1 MKRKVRIYKAQ
12 MGGVQAIQNTAA
24 QAQPSDEDLM
34 NSAVSMIQ
42 QGATAEETLQALID
56 AGVQQEKATQI
67 VSGLISYIGDQRDQE
82 VASYEDD
89 QTALEDLDADQQ
101 AQEQAAA
108 EEEAYKQRMQQ
119 MYETDMSADDAEAD
133 AEEDQFMQ
141 ENILARGGQKLP
153 SKRNF
158 VHRTVQTLRAQE
170 GLDTGKNIADS
181 TDTGARSEALS
192 KFVGGLQST
201 ADQAL
206 MKKDAEAMYE
216 QMNSQPMMPQFDDT
230 AYAQFGMNMRPGQQ
244 RRFNRRL
251 NRAIGQVPIPNMPGL
266 PFASPYNIITAPMLG
281 GFPNQGVMPA
291 AGSYYGG
298 PRLANI
304 DVRKTGLFGRPKE
317 YTVTFA
323 QEAYTN
329 PTLRKQVIKQ
339 ELRNKQLLTEDEID
353 ELVKEGE
360 DATGTTSETPKA
372 QEEQVKSGKK
382 DISSASQSGSS
393 SNRARQAPVV
403 AATEEITPAAEYVN
417 PMDAIAQRSA
427 VTNWEDI
434 RNQVIPDQVVP
445 AQNVYNNPM
454 DAAMQNYA
462 SAKQTMN
469 TGEFAAGP
477 GVVEAKSKYSNQN
490 TPQDS
495 VYYNPDKPNFLY
507 TYRDGNLY
515 YDDASD
521 AKQDWHAIKD
531 PSRIAELNS
540 KLRGANIY
548 TLPSKAGFYYRQRP
562 DGSYAKFQ
570 GDPAK
575 HSASSKQVQII
586 TPSDKNYKYLDQNKE
601 YSFTFTGKKQMGGF
615 TDMSSGLN
623 KFVYGGN
630 EDFTIPETGGKL
642 TDSPYFA
649 YGGSLPKAQDGKEQ
663 KKIVKAYKD
672 GKFIGYTTQDIAD
685 SKGLD
690 WNSADNYYDSEIDD
704 TETKTG
710 YNSYSP
716 NVFPGGYAKQ
726 LGLPYDPVTGETYA
740 GFIGPDTKLNA
751 IDVRRSN
758 MLTGAPKKYT
768 MYFGNYDPT
777 KPLIGQ
783 NPTTAGTDKKGTA
796 RTKEPNMPFQSRSR
810 ALSWLG
816 SKLNPR
822 TFSETEIVKGMDVT
836 PSEQPKIETA
846 QTITTQPS
854 PPVVTPATNTTT
866 VNQNNP
872 MDWNETW
879 DKNSMTETDR
889 AKKAWK
895 SQGIKY
901 GADNSYTY
909 FPDGTKAKYNYDLGK
924 YEIDSESNSNIDA
937 RKAWREQGI
946 KYNDNGEHA
955 FSDGTPARW
964 DSQQKKWIPKQAYGG
979 NMGYA
984 QVGQNYPYR
993 NDPRFGTVY
1002 TDNPEYVGLTD
1013 INLISPEVTGIPLVG
1028 ANNVTGPWYDNE
1040 PGINTP
1046 SRTEAQMAADPSL
1059 QIDPTQGN
1067 RQTTIKNLPGEFAV
1081 DARTKATN
1089 ADLLSGL
1096 NKFNTGVNAA
1106 LSLYGG
1112 RGERER
1118 LRKMY
1123 ENYASDSVYG
1133 NSDYL
1138 DRGTYEANSGL
1149 YKPDEMGFKG
1159 VVKNGGYMQDGGDF
1173 SPYETY
1179 MSEDQVRRFLEEGG
1193 ELEFV

>member
-12 MGGVQAIQNTAA
+12 MGGVQAMQNTAA
-24 QAQPSDEDLM
+24 QAQPTDEDLM
-34 NSAVSMIQ
+34 QAAMALIQ
-42 QGATAEETLQALID
+42 RGSTAEETLQALID
-56 AGVQQEKATQI
+56 ADVDQEKATQI
-67 VSGLISYIGDQRDQE
+67 VSGLVSYIGQQRDQE
-82 VASYEDD
+82 VATYEDD

-158 VHRTVQTLRAQE
+158 VHRTVQSLRAQE
-170 GLDTGKNIADS
+170 GLETGRNIADS

-192 KFVGGLQST
+192 KFVGGLQSA
-201 ADQAL
+201 ADLAL

-251 NRAIGQVPIPNMPGL
+251 NRMIGQVPIPNMPGL

-291 AGSYYGG
+291 TGSYAGG

-304 DVRKTGLFGRPKE
+304 DVRRTGLFGRPKE
-317 YTVTFA
+317 YTITFA

-329 PTLRKQVIKQ
+329 PTLRKQVLKQ
-339 ELRNKQLLTEDEID
+339 EARNKNLLTEDEID
-353 ELVKEGE
+353 ALINEAEEVTE
-360 DATGTTSETPKA
+360 TTSETPKA

-382 DISSASQSGSS
+382 DISSSSQKAASG
-393 SNRARQAPVV
+393 NRAQQVIP
-403 AATEEITPAAEYVN
+403 AAVTEESVPAGEYVN
-417 PMDAIAQRSA
+417 PMDAITQRNA
-427 VTNWEDI
+427 VLPGGVE
-434 RNQVIPDQVVP
+434 VP
-445 AQNVYNNPM
+445 NPFANAPASPGYVNPM

-469 TGEFAAGP
+469 TGEFGAGP
-477 GVVEAKSKYSNQN
+477 GVVEAKSKYSNKN
-490 TPQDS
+490 TPQDA

-531 PSRIAELNS
+531 QSRIAELNS
-540 KLRGANIY
+540 KLRGANLY

-575 HSASSKQVQII
+575 H
-586 TPSDKNYKYLDQNKE
+586 E
-601 YSFTFTGKKQMGGF
+601 GF
-615 TDMSSGLN
+615 
-623 KFVYGGN
+623 V
-630 EDFTIPETGGKL
+630 IPETGGKL
-642 TDSPYFA
+642 TNSPYFEE
-649 YGGSLPKAQDGKEQ
+649 GGYLPQAQDGKEK
-663 KKIVKAYKD
+663 KKIVKAYKN
-672 GKFIGYTTQDIAD
+672 GKFVGYTTQDIAD

-690 WNSADNYYDSEIDD
+690 WNSADNYYDSEETEAD
-704 TETKTG
+704 TDTDTG

-716 NVFPGGYAKQ
+716 YAFPGGYAKQ
-726 LGLPYDPVTGETYA
+726 KGLPYDPVTGEIYE
-740 GFIGPDTKLNA
+740 GFIGPDTQLNK

-783 NPTTAGTDKKGTA
+783 SPTSAPTASQNKSEKWTRKQDRQAVRDQLGTGYKLPQLFQNSMSSKENDKSPRLRNWFDQK
-796 RTKEPNMPFQSRSR
+796 RSEKLNMPF
-810 ALSWLG
+810 L
-816 SKLNPR
+816 
-822 TFSETEIVKGMDVT
+822 E
-836 PSEQPKIETA
+836 PK
-846 QTITTQPS
+846 
-854 PPVVTPATNTTT
+854 
-866 VNQNNP
+866 
-872 MDWNETW
+872 
-879 DKNSMTETDR
+879 
-889 AKKAWK
+889 
-895 SQGIKY
+895 
-901 GADNSYTY
+901 
-909 FPDGTKAKYNYDLGK
+909 
-924 YEIDSESNSNIDA
+924 
-937 RKAWREQGI
+937 
-946 KYNDNGEHA
+946 
-955 FSDGTPARW
+955 
-964 DSQQKKWIPKQAYGG
+964 AYGG
-979 NMGYA
+979 DMDYA
-984 QVGQNYPYR
+984 QIGENYPYR

-1013 INLISPEVTGIPLVG
+1013 MDLITPEVNGMPAVG
-1028 ANNVTGPWYDNE
+1028 AQNVTGSWYDTE
-1040 PGINTP
+1040 PGANMP
-1046 SRTEAQMAADPSL
+1046 SRSEAQMAADPSL

-1067 RQTTIKNLPGEFAV
+1067 RQTTIKNLPGDFAV
-1081 DARTKATN
+1081 DAKTKATN
-1089 ADLLSGL
+1089 ADLRNSL
-1096 NKFNTGVNAA
+1096 NNFNTAVNAG
-1106 LSLYGG
+1106 LSVVGG
-1112 RGERER
+1112 IGERER

-1123 ENYASDSVYG
+1123 ENYASDSIYG
-1133 NSDYL
+1133 NSAYL

-1149 YKPDEMGFKG
+1149 FKPDEMGFKG

>member
-12 MGGVQAIQNTAA
+12 MGGVQTMQNTAA
-24 QAQPSDEDLM
+24 QAQPTDEDLM
-34 NSAVSMIQ
+34 QAAMALIQ
-42 QGATAEETLQALID
+42 RGSTAEETLQALID
-56 AGVQQEKATQI
+56 ADVDQEKATQI
-67 VSGLISYIGDQRDQE
+67 VSGLISYIGQQRDQDI
-82 VASYEDD
+82 ATYEDD
-89 QTALEDLDADQQ
+89 QMALEDLDADQQ
-101 AQEQAAA
+101 VQEQAAA

-170 GLDTGKNIADS
+170 GLQTGKNIADS

-192 KFVGGLQST
+192 KFVGGLQSA
-201 ADQAL
+201 ADLAL
-206 MKKDAEAMYE
+206 MKKDAEQMYGQ
-216 QMNSQPMMPQFDDT
+216 QMESEFDDT
-230 AYAQFGMNMRPGQQ
+230 EYAQFGLNMRTGQQ
-244 RRFNRRL
+244 RRLNRRL
-251 NRAIGQVPIPNMPGL
+251 NKMIGQVPLPQYNGIPGVITYPQINSPFSQMP
-266 PFASPYNIITAPMLG
+266 T
-281 GFPNQGVMPA
+281 QD
-291 AGSYYGG
+291 SYYGG
-298 PRLANI
+298 PKLANI

-317 YTVTFA
+317 YTITFA

-329 PTLRKQVIKQ
+329 PTLRKQILKQ
-339 ELRNKQLLTEDEID
+339 EARNKKVLTEDEID
-353 ELVKEGE
+353 ALINEAEEVTE
-360 DATGTTSETPKA
+360 TTSETPKA

-382 DISSASQSGSS
+382 DISSSSQNASSG
-393 SNRARQAPVV
+393 NRAQQVIPV
-403 AATEEITPAAEYVN
+403 AATEEAAPAATEYVN
-417 PMDAIAQRSA
+417 PMDAITQRNS
-427 VTNWEDI
+427 VLPGGVE
-434 RNQVIPDQVVP
+434 IPNPFANAP
-445 AQNVYNNPM
+445 ASPGYVNPM

-469 TGEFAAGP
+469 TGEFGAGP

-521 AKQDWHAIKD
+521 SKQDWHAIKD
-531 PSRIAELNS
+531 QSRIAELNS
-540 KLRGANIY
+540 KLRGANLY

-575 HSASSKQVQII
+575 HNASAKQVQII

-615 TDMSSGLN
+615 TDMDSGLN

-630 EDFTIPETGGKL
+630 EGFVIPETGGKL
-642 TDSPYFA
+642 TNSPYFEE
-649 YGGSLPKAQDGKEQ
+649 GGYLPQAQR
-663 KKIVKAYKD
+663 
-672 GKFIGYTTQDIAD
+672 GYWTGVGENAKWHAGVHPDDLAELATNRLSAKRNNSTKN
-685 SKGLD
+685 SK
-690 WNSADNYYDSEIDD
+690 SREIDD
-704 TETKTG
+704 YSEEY

-716 NVFPGGYAKQ
+716 YVFPGGYAKQ
-726 LGLPYDPVTGETYA
+726 KGLPYDPVTGEIYK
-740 GFIGPDTKLNA
+740 GFIGPDTQLNK

-783 NPTTAGTDKKGTA
+783 SPSNAPTASQNKSEKWTRKQDRQAVRDQLGTGYKLSQLFQNSMSSKENDKSPRLRNWFDQK
-796 RTKEPNMPFQSRSR
+796 RSEKLNMPF
-810 ALSWLG
+810 L
-816 SKLNPR
+816 
-822 TFSETEIVKGMDVT
+822 E
-836 PSEQPKIETA
+836 PK
-846 QTITTQPS
+846 
-854 PPVVTPATNTTT
+854 
-866 VNQNNP
+866 
-872 MDWNETW
+872 
-879 DKNSMTETDR
+879 
-889 AKKAWK
+889 
-895 SQGIKY
+895 
-901 GADNSYTY
+901 
-909 FPDGTKAKYNYDLGK
+909 
-924 YEIDSESNSNIDA
+924 
-937 RKAWREQGI
+937 
-946 KYNDNGEHA
+946 
-955 FSDGTPARW
+955 
-964 DSQQKKWIPKQAYGG
+964 AYGG
-979 NMGYA
+979 DMGYA
-984 QVGQNYPYR
+984 QTGQNYPYR

-1013 INLISPEVTGIPLVG
+1013 MDLITPEVNGMPAVG
-1028 ANNVTGPWYDNE
+1028 AQNVMGSWYDTE
-1040 PGINTP
+1040 PGANMP
-1046 SRTEAQMAADPSL
+1046 SRSEAQMAADPSL

-1067 RQTTIKNLPGEFAV
+1067 RQTTIKNLPGDFAV
-1081 DARTKATN
+1081 DVKTKATN
-1089 ADLLSGL
+1089 ADLRNSL
-1096 NKFNTGVNAA
+1096 NNFNTAVNAG
-1106 LSLYGG
+1106 LSVVGG
-1112 RGERER
+1112 IGERER

-1123 ENYASDSVYG
+1123 ENYSSDSIYG
-1133 NSDYL
+1133 NSAYL

-1149 YKPDEMGFKG
+1149 FKPDEMGFKG

-1179 MSEDQVRRFLEEGG
+1179 MSEDQIQKFLEEGG